1 LTNLTDPEFLE
12 LRRRRKRPR
21 AHAAAKRNASTAREY
36 RRLLDHVV
44 LPAIGKRRV
53 AAVTRRDIAKFHHAR
68 RETPIEANRALAVA
82 STLFDF
88 AEQVGYRPDDSN
100 PCRHVE
106 KSQQRH
112 RERLLSADEL
122 AG

>member
-1 LTNLTDPEFLE
+1 MCLILST
-12 LRRRRKRPR
+12 RSHR
-21 AHAAAKRNASTAREY
+21 AAG
-36 RRLLDHVV
+36 DV
-44 LPAIGKRRV
+44 LPAIGKRRF
-53 AAVTRRDIAKFHHAR
+53 AAVTRRDIAKLHHAR